1 MYRSSNYICIHF
13 QGNKEIL
20 NRLSFHTAVEEFKSL
35 ANRSLLPSRAQI
47 IAEKYIN
54 PSSTC
59 QLMLTESTTAEVQQ
73 LIREEKITRALF
85 APAQREAILLVN
97 QLFEANFVSSEYFGR
112 LQVEMNAISS
122 RISFLF
128 EPVSCSTDDG
138 VDVGVVTADDDSGEI
153 GEGGATSR
161 LSVLWK

>member
-1 MYRSSNYICIHF
+1 
-13 QGNKEIL
+13 L

-47 IAEKYIN
+47 IAEKYICTG
-54 PSSTC
+54 SAC
-59 QLMLTESTTAEVQQ
+59 QLMLTESTIAEVQQ

-97 QLFEANFVSSEYFGR
+97 QSFEMNFVSSEYFGR

-128 EPVSCSTDDG
+128 EPVSCAIDDG
-138 VDVGVVTADDDSGEI
+138 VDVDLDTGDDESGEVVGG
-153 GEGGATSR
+153 GEATSR